1 MAEFPTLKE
10 IVDQCVRDAVK
21 TITFT
26 VGDRDMTLDELSKI
40 ICRYNAMPV
49 VRCGLCK
56 HRFLDGENVVTARCE
71 LNHNSLMP
79 DDWYCADGEAKPN
92 AYQEARK
99 DI

>member
-26 VGDRDMTLDELSKI
+26 VGDMDVTLDELSKI

-49 VRCGLCK
+49 VRCGMCK
-56 HRFLDGENVVTARCE
+56 HWTACESEENDCDIYGVCNQIGRLTIF
-71 LNHNSLMP
+71 
-79 DDWYCADGEAKPN
+79 DWFCADGDGD
-92 AYQEARK
+92 AR
-99 DI
+99 